1 MSTRTCSSAILAA
14 AAVLIAVPAQAQSAT
29 DSRQFSVSGN
39 VPSMCVA
46 GTVTGG
52 NATFDLGVLVD
63 TSTGLLRNNLAVPSK
78 TITGSYCSA
87 RSTISVVAT
96 PIEAQAFTTTPPA
109 GFSRTVNYTA
119 TASGWTSTAA
129 SFTTGAASN
138 AAASQVRDTPFSGDI
153 AVALGNFATGGG
165 NGLRLVA
172 DTAYSGNVT
181 VTLAVAS

>member
-78 TITGSYCSA
+78 TAPSYTLSTCEPTSA
-87 RSTISVVAT
+87 ALKVPVKVGVLSSVLD
-96 PIEAQAFTTTPPA
+96 PEAMALENVEPLTTTS
-109 GFSRTVNYTA
+109 SRAPVMETVC
-119 TASGWTSTAA
+119 
-129 SFTTGAASN
+129 
-138 AAASQVRDTPFSGDI
+138 DTPNVEMVMLLLEDTTRPRLPVVSPVGCTM
-153 AVALGNFATGGG
+153 ALK
-165 NGLRLVA
+165 L
-172 DTAYSGNVT
+172 
-181 VTLAVAS
+181 